1 MAACTA
7 RTASV
12 GAPAASAASGVG
24 RLNVAGGTLPPARV
38 GQRYSYR
45 FRLSG
50 GGSALWIPAGGLPL
64 GLSLDP
70 ETGVLSGIP
79 RVAGGVEVIVA
90 ASRGGAHQA
99 LGSAR
104 MFLPVGDSASG
115 AASIWET
122 GTRSQVARAAAA
134 QAVHRAASGS
144 VIIPAAT
151 VAASLYQAMY
161 FQAVD
166 NPQAPAPDL
175 ENVLLADVA
184 AQAYATDSGA
194 SATSVESG
202 LAALKSAFNS
212 ATNPLAPAGAGTGL
226 NSFGPTVVPEL
237 TGALGVMQSFGSSA
251 SAGVVGPAA
260 QAVAATIYDSY
271 LKTSLIATGGATPV
285 TGITQ
290 GYAGFNDRSVIDSGD
305 VTSSGFHALV
315 AGPAIT
321 QAVDCGQASAACAS
335 VEDSLLTPV
344 VDTGLHSSAS
354 VSVAGTPVQLVTAD
368 STLSTMLSSSGL
380 NLTLDTDGSLTLPA
394 GGYDAMLLQ
403 AGSLNLAV
411 TQASDADISALIGL
425 AGDPANPAD
434 VSGVSAT
441 DLSGELLDSNLSLD
455 SSLFAIGLA
464 PAASP
469 KDASSVK
476 IAGLSNEQITK
487 GVVDLIKALGV
498 NDSQGLQVL
507 TGVLNGALDIVTGN
521 YAGAVLAVFS
531 IFTGG
536 SGPDEA
542 YQLAQQTD
550 DLIQNVYQ
558 NLAQGL
564 SKIQA
569 SISTLA
575 NSLDSVYQKMEA
587 GFADINFQ
595 NDTTQSGLETV
606 EQQLSQLQYQMDLT
620 DADVVAFEKDSVQ
633 TDIAA
638 TINQCMDLL
647 ARNLAPLDFTGYST
661 CESKLL
667 TAATADAGANAE
679 EFATA
684 APPVPTSADYSPDG
698 TVATTLAQHGLD
710 PDQELYYLMSILS
723 HWYGLGTDPATLSTP
738 LVNPGVWSEV
748 ALAYRELLDEY
759 PQYSAGTNPDLAAV
773 QAPGKQVASLISAL
787 QADNSSNGYQ
797 NPALHDLNS
806 NYQGALRSLKSD
818 IFAWQGEFLAGDTGK
833 KAGFGTPAGG
843 SWDNYNAFSGPEQ
856 PVPAPDP
863 ATGIGVDPAQQ
874 ISLIPACSGTSGAIP
889 STPGSAAGQSWEAG
903 INLPHSWYLLANLVG
918 YSNPALT
925 LAPAPLCY
933 TYSTTKGNTTC
944 TVVKRT
950 VVCTTPWT
958 DHLSF
963 TVRFEGTDGA
973 LHPFETTGTAVKTWN
988 CTTALVS
995 CSRAVDT
1002 YDYLFTVTG
1011 GLPGILQ
1018 AAGGRSATPDTSVL
1032 DSEGAQI
1039 LAAEQDEVYKWDI
1052 YGLTSPQSPCPP
1064 ATAICHA
1071 QLTADAQDVTGA
1083 FELLA
1088 LAAQVLAPADSL
1100 ANSAVSDALYGQD
1113 QLATSVTSP
1122 NGPVPVLEAL
1132 AKGSG
1137 VTLRNGAAIGWA
1149 KAWTDDWYNAEANLA
1164 DNDVYTILNAN
1175 LASESEAAGRAG
1187 GAARD
1192 RGMTPQ
1198 TSPPPAGDLA
1208 TADAPALTYAVLDQL
1223 RVGQALDTDH
1233 VTVRSPGTQT
1243 GVVGKA
1249 ASLQLSASSSAG
1261 AKITGWT
1268 ATGLPPGLSI
1278 SAATGKVTGTPAKAG
1293 TYQVTVAAT
1302 DTVGASEHNAGRA
1315 TFTWKVLTA

>member
-1 MAACTA
+1 MTGMACTA
-7 RTASV
+7 SGGGPAT
-12 GAPAASAASGVG
+12 PAANAVG
-24 RLNVAGGTLPPARV
+24 RLDVASGTLPSARV
-38 GQRYSYR
+38 GQHYSYR
-45 FRLSG
+45 FQLSG
-50 GGSALWIPAGGLPL
+50 GGSALWIPIGGLPL

-79 RVAGGVEVIVA
+79 RVAGGVEVIVT
-90 ASRGGAHQA
+90 ASRGGAHPA

-104 MFLPVGDSASG
+104 AFLPVGDSATG

-122 GTRSQVARAAAA
+122 GTRPQVARAAAA
-134 QAVHRAASGS
+134 QAMHLAASGS

-151 VAASLYQAMY
+151 VGASLYQAMY

-166 NPQAPAPDL
+166 NPQAPLPDL

-184 AQAYATDSGA
+184 AQVYATDSGA

-202 LAALKSAFNS
+202 LAALKSAFDS
-212 ATNPLAPAGAGTGL
+212 ATNPLAPASAGTGL
-226 NSFGPTVVPEL
+226 NSFGPTLVPEL
-237 TGALGVMQSFGSSA
+237 TGALGVMQSFGSPA

-260 QAVAATIYDSY
+260 QAVATTIYDNY

-290 GYAGFNDRSVIDSGD
+290 GYAGFNDRTVIDSGD

-344 VDTGLHSSAS
+344 VDTGLDSSAS
-354 VSVAGTPVQLVTAD
+354 VSVAGTPAQLVTAD
-368 STLSTMLSSSGL
+368 STLSTMLSSTGL
-380 NLTLDTDGSLTLPA
+380 NLTLNTDGSLTLPA
-394 GGYDAMLLQ
+394 GRYDAMLLQ
-403 AGSLNLAV
+403 AGSLNTTV
-411 TQASDADISALIGL
+411 TQASDADISALIAT

-441 DLSGELLDSNLSLD
+441 DLVDQVPGFNLSLT
-455 SSLFAIGLA
+455 SSLFATGLA
-464 PAASP
+464 NAASP
-469 KDASSVK
+469 KDASSDK
-476 IAGLSNEQITK
+476 IAGLSAEQITT
-487 GVVDLIKALGV
+487 GALDLIKALGV
-498 NDSQGLQVL
+498 NNSQDLRVL

-531 IFTGG
+531 IFAGG

-558 NLAQGL
+558 NLVQGL
-564 SKIQA
+564 NKIQA
-569 SISTLA
+569 SIGKLA
-575 NSLDSVYQKMEA
+575 NSLNSVYQKMEA

-595 NDTTQSGLETV
+595 NETTQSGLETV

-633 TDIAA
+633 TDIAT
-638 TINQCMDLL
+638 TINQCLDLL

-679 EFATA
+679 EFATTAPA
-684 APPVPTSADYSPDG
+684 APTSADYSPDG
-698 TVATTLAQHGLD
+698 TVAATLAQHSLD

-738 LVNPGVWSEV
+738 LVNPAVWSEV

-773 QAPGKQVASLISAL
+773 EAPGEQVASLIGAL

-797 NPALHDLNS
+797 NPALTDLTS
-806 NYQGALRSLKSD
+806 NYQGALKSLKSD
-818 IFAWQGEFLAGDTGK
+818 ISTWQGQFLPGHTGQQ
-833 KAGFGTPAGG
+833 AGFGTPLDK
-843 SWDNYNAFSGPEQ
+843 SWDNYKAFKGPEQ
-856 PVPAPDP
+856 PVPGPDP
-863 ATGIGVDPAQQ
+863 ATGTGDDPAQQ

-903 INLPHSWYLLANLVG
+903 VNLPHSWYLLANLIG

-925 LAPAPLCY
+925 LAPEPLCY
-933 TYSTTKGNTTC
+933 TYSTTKGSTTC
-944 TVVKRT
+944 TVIKRT
-950 VVCTTPWT
+950 IVCTTPWT

-988 CTTALVS
+988 Y
-995 CSRAVDT
+995 T

-1018 AAGGRSATPDTSVL
+1018 AAGGQSATPDTSVL
-1032 DSEGAQI
+1032 DSEGTQI
-1039 LAAEQDEVYKWDI
+1039 LGAEQDEVYKWDI
-1052 YGLTSPQSPCPP
+1052 YGLTNPQSPCPP
-1064 ATAICHA
+1064 APAICYA
-1071 QLTADAQDVTGA
+1071 QLTGDAQDVTGA
-1083 FELLA
+1083 FELLE

-1100 ANSAVSDALYGQD
+1100 ANSAVSDTLYGQD

-1132 AKGSG
+1132 AQGSG
-1137 VTLRNGAAIGWA
+1137 VTLHNGTAIGWTET
-1149 KAWTDDWYNAEANLA
+1149 WMDDWSTAEANLA
-1164 DNDVYTILNAN
+1164 NNDVYTILNGN
-1175 LASESEAAGRAG
+1175 LASESQAAG
-1187 GAARD
+1187 GARGPARD
-1192 RGMTPQ
+1192 RGITPQ

-1223 RVGQALDTDH
+1223 AAGQALDTDQ
-1233 VTVRSPGTQT
+1233 VTVSSPGTQT
-1243 GVVGKA
+1243 GVVGTA
-1249 ASLQLSASSSAG
+1249 ASLQLPASSSAG

-1268 ATGLPPGLSI
+1268 AAGLPPGLSI
-1278 SAATGKVTGTPAKAG
+1278 GAATGNVTGTPAKAG
-1293 TYQVTVAAT
+1293 TYQVTIAAT
-1302 DTVGASEHNAGRA
+1302 DTVGSSEHNTGNT
-1315 TFTWKVLTA
+1315 TFTWTVLTA